1 MKTPA
6 LIVPLLLVAFAITSE
21 NLNAQQSNGYSA
33 KLISPRLGQVLYP
46 GEQFRIEWTASLPK
60 TNAHGCEMEL
70 RLSLDG
76 GRTFSTWITTEM
88 PPNTRYFDWTVPNTP
103 TNAAVL
109 DINFGCEF
117 YYPETFSPQPAST
130 FVIAQSAPPVH

>member
-1 MKTPA
+1 MKTPR
-6 LIVPLLLVAFAITSE
+6 LIILLSLVAFAVAPAK
-21 NLNAQQSNGYSA
+21 LNAQESNGYSA
-33 KLISPRLGQVLYP
+33 SLISPTLGQVLYP

-60 TNAHGCEMEL
+60 TNARRCEMEL

-88 PPNTRYFDWTVPNTP
+88 PPNTRSFEWTVPNTP

-117 YYPETFSPQPAST
+117 YYPESFSPQPAST
-130 FVIAQSAPPVH
+130 FVIAKTSGQ

>member
-1 MKTPA
+1 MKTPG
-6 LIVPLLLVAFAITSE
+6 LIVPLLLVAFAFAPAKLS
-21 NLNAQQSNGYSA
+21 AQSQNGYSA

-117 YYPETFSPQPAST
+117 YYPETFSPQPALT
-130 FVIAQSAPPVH
+130 FVIAQSGPPVH